1 MRTMFE
7 FCDTTKLTAVSHQ
20 SWASTLIPTPT
31 SMTSAG
37 MASSSRIIS

>member
-1 MRTMFE
+1 MFE

-20 SWASTLIPTPT
+20 SCASTLIPAPI

-37 MASSSRIIS
+37 MASSPRIFS